1 MIRGV
6 VTRALPLSRPSIVAS
21 TARAAASSRA
31 PIRTASSPTRASA
44 SSSSYET
51 MDPDF
56 KPAVIFFDC
65 DDCLYKNDWKVAN
78 MLTHKIESFCGERLQ
93 MKEGYAYEL
102 YKKWGT
108 CLRGMQ
114 QEGILTC
121 PEMLEEYLEYSHDIP
136 LHEHIG
142 PDPELRAMLQSLDP
156 SIPRWV
162 FTASIEPHAR
172 RCLEL
177 LGVSDLFEGVIDVRA
192 VDWVTKHDADAYH
205 AAMKIANVTDPN
217 RCLFLDDSTSN
228 MRAAKKVGWRTV
240 LVGEYGRDCG
250 SKIECADADVTVGR
264 VHELRDIAPGLFVE
278 DAAPAGAAAV

>member
-1 MIRGV
+1 
-6 VTRALPLSRPSIVAS
+6 
-21 TARAAASSRA
+21 
-31 PIRTASSPTRASA
+31 
-44 SSSSYET
+44 
-51 MDPDF
+51 
-56 KPAVIFFDC
+56 
-65 DDCLYKNDWKVAN
+65 
-78 MLTHKIESFCGERLQ
+78 
-93 MKEGYAYEL
+93 
-102 YKKWGT
+102 
-108 CLRGMQ
+108 
-114 QEGILTC
+114 
-121 PEMLEEYLEYSHDIP
+121 

-250 SKIECADADVTVGR
+250 GKIECADADVTVGR

>member
-6 VTRALPLSRPSIVAS
+6 VDRALPISRQLIGAHSAS
-21 TARAAASSRA
+21 TARVARRA
-31 PIRTASSPTRASA
+31 PTRAAAMPAPAGDAMSG
-44 SSSSYET
+44 
-51 MDPDF
+51 F
-56 KPAVIFFDC
+56 KKPAVIFFDC

-78 MLTHKIESFCGERLQ
+78 MLTRKIESFCAERLQ

-114 QEGILTC
+114 QEGILNC
-121 PEMLEEYLEYSHDIP
+121 PELLEEYLEYSHDIP

-177 LGVSDLFEGVIDVRA
+177 LGIADLFEGIIDVRA
-192 VDWVTKHDADAYH
+192 VDWVTKHDADAYA
-205 AAMKIANVTDPN
+205 AAMRIAGVDDPN
-217 RCLFLDDSTSN
+217 ACLFLDDSTSN
-228 MRAAKKVGWRTV
+228 VRAAKKVGWRTV
-240 LVGEYGRDCG
+240 LVGTHARDCG
-250 SKIECADADVTVGR
+250 SKIECAEADVIVDR
-264 VHELRDIAPGLFVE
+264 VHQLVDVAPGLFVG
-278 DAAPAGAAAV
+278 DVAPAGAGV

>member
-1 MIRGV
+1 
-6 VTRALPLSRPSIVAS
+6 
-21 TARAAASSRA
+21 
-31 PIRTASSPTRASA
+31 
-44 SSSSYET
+44 
-51 MDPDF
+51 
-56 KPAVIFFDC
+56 
-65 DDCLYKNDWKVAN
+65 

>member
-6 VTRALPLSRPSIVAS
+6 VSRALPLSRPSIVAS

-31 PIRTASSPTRASA
+31 PIRTASSPTRAS
-44 SSSSYET
+44 SSSSSDET

-114 QEGILTC
+114 QEGILT
-121 PEMLEEYLEYSHDIP
+121 LSLI
-136 LHEHIG
+136 HI
-142 PDPELRAMLQSLDP
+142 
-156 SIPRWV
+156 
-162 FTASIEPHAR
+162 
-172 RCLEL
+172 
-177 LGVSDLFEGVIDVRA
+177 
-192 VDWVTKHDADAYH
+192 
-205 AAMKIANVTDPN
+205 
-217 RCLFLDDSTSN
+217 
-228 MRAAKKVGWRTV
+228 
-240 LVGEYGRDCG
+240 
-250 SKIECADADVTVGR
+250 
-264 VHELRDIAPGLFVE
+264 
-278 DAAPAGAAAV
+278 

>member
-6 VTRALPLSRPSIVAS
+6 VDRALPISRQLIGAHSAS
-21 TARAAASSRA
+21 TARVARRGSSRA
-31 PIRTASSPTRASA
+31 AAMPGDAMSGF
-44 SSSSYET
+44 E
-51 MDPDF
+51 

-78 MLTHKIESFCGERLQ
+78 MLTRKIESFCAERLQ

-114 QEGILTC
+114 QEGILNC
-121 PEMLEEYLEYSHDIP
+121 PELLEEYLEYSHDIP

-177 LGVSDLFEGVIDVRA
+177 LGVSDLFEGIIDVRA
-192 VDWVTKHDADAYH
+192 VDWVTKHDADAYA
-205 AAMKIANVTDPN
+205 AAMRIAGVDDPGA
-217 RCLFLDDSTSN
+217 CLFLDDSTSN
-228 MRAAKKVGWRTV
+228 VRAAKKVGWRTV
-240 LVGEYGRDCG
+240 LVGTHARDCG
-250 SKIECADADVTVGR
+250 SKIECAEADVIVDTVHQL
-264 VHELRDIAPGLFVE
+264 VDVAPGLFVG
-278 DAAPAGAAAV
+278 DLSLIHI

>member
-6 VTRALPLSRPSIVAS
+6 VDRALPISRQLIGAHSAS
-21 TARAAASSRA
+21 TARVARRA
-31 PIRTASSPTRASA
+31 PTRAAAMPAPAGDAMSG
-44 SSSSYET
+44 
-51 MDPDF
+51 F
-56 KPAVIFFDC
+56 KKPAVIFFDC

-217 RCLFLDDSTSN
+217 QCLFLDDSTSN

-250 SKIECADADVTVGR
+250 SKIVCADADVTVGR

>member
-1 MIRGV
+1 MPGD
-6 VTRALPLSRPSIVAS
+6 AMSGF
-21 TARAAASSRA
+21 
-31 PIRTASSPTRASA
+31 
-44 SSSSYET
+44 E
-51 MDPDF
+51 

-78 MLTHKIESFCGERLQ
+78 MLTRKIESFCAERLQ

-102 YKKWGT
+102 YKKHGT

-114 QEGILTC
+114 LEGLLD
-121 PEMLEEYLEYSHDIP
+121 EALLEEYLAYSHDVP

-162 FTASIEPHAR
+162 FTASTRPHAM

-177 LGVSDLFEGVIDVRA
+177 LGVDDMFQGVIDVRA
-192 VDWVTKHDADAYH
+192 VDWVTKHDARAYA
-205 AAMKIANVTDPN
+205 AAMRIAGCDDPSA
-217 RCLFLDDSTSN
+217 CLFLDDSVSN

-240 LVGEYGRDCG
+240 LVGRYARDG
-250 SKIECADADVTVGR
+250 GALIECAEADDAVDR
-264 VHELRDIAPGLFVE
+264 VHELRTVAPELFVENAAAEVE
-278 DAAPAGAAAV
+278 DAAPARA